1 MLTRSFVTVLRSKIL
16 RRILSGFVMVAAILS
31 LGLVVTNAEF
41 ESLNQRFKS
50 LLELDVAL
58 VDDTER
64 LQRLVSTLQSNKRGF
79 MLTGDQDFLARY
91 RNAARAIEV
100 HSARVMRVT
109 ATRPEERRLMLTFR
123 GAVERYFAYSAE
135 DIAVRES
142 VDRGERDIAEMAG
155 MMATRR
161 GSQVIGVG
169 ERALDSLHDAEMRLV
184 EEQRH
189 RVIDASVGSRRI
201 AVASMVLGLLVAVI
215 YGIRVSRDIGGA
227 LTDLQLAIGAMARRE
242 ELQAPLYR
250 DDEIG
255 EVSRSFHAMG
265 LQLQQYAAELG
276 ERVREQQRTLDELRE
291 ANDALARA
299 MRVKS
304 DFLATM
310 SHELRTPL
318 NAVIGLSDLLL
329 GSPSEQ
335 LSQRARDALMTMRGS
350 GSHLLALLDD
360 ILDLAKIDAG
370 KMSYQLETF
379 APGPLVRACV
389 ATAMALLGDKPVDV
403 TCVVADASRVHAD
416 PQRVRQVL
424 LNLLSNAVKFTDKGE
439 VRVRVERDGDSLVVR
454 IADTGMGI
462 SHRDQSA
469 LFEDFHQVRSGD
481 ARPFGG
487 TGLGLAL
494 SRRMA
499 RAMGGDVTVESEPRR
514 GSTFSLHLT
523 RATDEADHA

>member
-1 MLTRSFVTVLRSKIL
+1 MTRSLTTILRSKIL

-31 LGLVVTNAEF
+31 LGLVITNAQF

-58 VDDTER
+58 VEETER
-64 LQRLVSTLQSNKRGF
+64 LQRLVSTLQSNKRGY
-79 MLTGDQDFLARY
+79 MLTGDQDFLTRY
-91 RNAARAIEV
+91 WGAARAIEV
-100 HSARVMRVT
+100 HSARVTRVT
-109 ATRPEERRLMLTFR
+109 ASRPEEQRLMLTFR
-123 GAVERYFAYSAE
+123 AAVERYFAFSTE
-135 DIAVRES
+135 DIAVRAA
-142 VDRGERDIAEMAG
+142 VDRGERTVAEMTQ

-169 ERALDSLHDAEMRLV
+169 EHALDALHDVEMRLV

-189 RVIDASVGSRRI
+189 RVIEASVGSRRI

-215 YGIRVSRDIGGA
+215 YGLRVSRDIGGA
-227 LTDLQLAIGAMARRE
+227 LADLQLAIGAMARRE
-242 ELQAPLYR
+242 ELRPPLGR

-265 LQLQQYAAELG
+265 RQLQRYAAELG
-276 ERVREQQRTLDELRE
+276 ERVREQERTLGELRE
-291 ANDALARA
+291 ANDALGRA

-318 NAVIGLSDLLL
+318 NAVIGLSDFLL

-335 LSQRARDALMTMRGS
+335 LSQRAREALVTMRGS

-379 APGPLVRACV
+379 APGALVRACV
-389 ATAMALLGDKPVDV
+389 ATAMPLLGDKPVDV
-403 TCVVADASRVHAD
+403 ACEVADASRVIAD

-424 LNLLSNAVKFTDKGE
+424 LNLLSNAVKFTDRGE
-439 VRVRVERDGDSLVVR
+439 VRVRVEREGDAVVVR

-462 SHRDQSA
+462 SHQDQSA

-481 ARPFGG
+481 ARPYGG

-499 RAMGGDVTVESEPRR
+499 RAMGGDVTVESEPGR
-514 GSTFSLHLT
+514 GSTFSLHVT
-523 RATDEADHA
+523 RAPEEADHA